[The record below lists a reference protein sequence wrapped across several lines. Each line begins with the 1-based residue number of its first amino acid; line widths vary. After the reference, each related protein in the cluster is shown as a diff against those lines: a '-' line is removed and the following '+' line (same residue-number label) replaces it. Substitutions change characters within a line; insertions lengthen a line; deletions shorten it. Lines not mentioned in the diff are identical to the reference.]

1 MAWPSLDGIIRCGER
16 LRAWASDARFGT
28 FVGSRFSHTEG
39 TREIAD
45 GSAILA
51 GTSAE
56 GARHYVV
63 EIMIL
68 TAPWPSSTSSEV
80 VSKDRPYGS
89 SSTALLIERSQLRNK
104 YGSPLWPI
112 SREMTSDRIAGGSN
126 SIGHSP
132 RPSRRSLPTK
142 LSSTSSERARTP
154 RVQTPPRAPTC
165 RIRKIHRKGPRR

>member
-1 MAWPSLDGIIRCGER
+1 MERPSLDGIIRCGER

-63 EIMIL
+63 EIMIP

-104 YGSPLWPI
+104 YG
-112 SREMTSDRIAGGSN
+112 IAFMADYPGDDV
-126 SIGHSP
+126 
-132 RPSRRSLPTK
+132 RSHRWRFELYRA
-142 LSSTSSERARTP
+142 LASTLEAEFADEVVESSERARTP